1 MDKVKNSGL
10 IRRRW
15 LYGTVAALAGLG
27 GAGLALRK
35 FGLNEVDEAALT
47 ALWGM
52 SFETP
57 YGARLSLSTFRG
69 RPLLVNFWAT
79 WCPPCVE
86 ELPLL
91 EAFYQENK
99 SNGWQVVGL
108 AVDRLEPVQAFLAR
122 QSLGYPM
129 ALAGMAGISLSK
141 SMGNVEG
148 GLPFTVV
155 LGGNG
160 AMLGRKIGRISPQ
173 DLARWHGLK

>member
-1 MDKVKNSGL
+1 MDDIKKPSL

-35 FGLNEVDEAALT
+35 FGLNEVNEAALV

-52 SFETP
+52 TFETP
-57 YGARLSLSTFRG
+57 DGAHLSLSTFRG
-69 RPLLVNFWAT
+69 RPLLLNFWAT
-79 WCPPCVE
+79 WCPPCVD

-91 EAFYQENK
+91 DSFYRENK
-99 SNGWQVVGL
+99 VNGWQVVGL

-122 QSLGYPM
+122 QSLGFPM
-129 ALAGMAGISLSK
+129 ALAGMTGISLSK
-141 SMGNVEG
+141 SMGNVGG
-148 GLPFTVV
+148 GLPFTVA

-160 AMLGRKIGRISPQ
+160 KMLDRKIGKISPQ
-173 DLARWHGLK
+173 DLARWYGLK

>member
-1 MDKVKNSGL
+1 
-10 IRRRW
+10 
-15 LYGTVAALAGLG
+15 
-27 GAGLALRK
+27 
-35 FGLNEVDEAALT
+35 
-47 ALWGM
+47 M

-57 YGARLSLSTFRG
+57 DGAQLSLSVMRG
-69 RPLLVNFWAT
+69 RPLLINFWAT

-91 EAFYQENK
+91 DSFFRENK
-99 SNGWQVVGL
+99 SNGWQVIGL

-122 QSLGYPM
+122 QSLGFPI

-141 SMGNVEG
+141 SMGNVGG

-155 LGGNG
+155 LGANG
-160 AMLGRKIGRISPQ
+160 TMLERKIGKVSPQ

>member
-1 MDKVKNSGL
+1 MDDIEKPSL

-15 LYGTVAALAGLG
+15 LYGAVAALAGLG

-35 FGLNEVDEAALT
+35 FGLNEVDEASLA

-52 SFETP
+52 TFETP
-57 YGARLSLSTFRG
+57 DGARLSLSVFRG
-69 RPLLVNFWAT
+69 RPLLINFWAT

-91 EAFYQENK
+91 DSFYRENK

-122 QSLGYPM
+122 QSLGFPM
-129 ALAGMAGISLSK
+129 ALAGMTGISLSR
-141 SMGNVEG
+141 SMGNLGG
-148 GLPFTVV
+148 GLPFTLV
-155 LGGNG
+155 LGVNG
-160 AMLGRKIGRISPQ
+160 AMLDRKIGKVSPQ

>member
-1 MDKVKNSGL
+1 MDDIKKPNL

-15 LYGTVAALAGLG
+15 LYGGVAALAGLG

-35 FGLNEVDEAALT
+35 FGLNEVDEVSLT

-57 YGARLSLSTFRG
+57 DGSQLSLSTFRG
-69 RPLLVNFWAT
+69 RPLLINFWAT

-91 EAFYQENK
+91 DSFYRENK
-99 SNGWQVVGL
+99 TNGWQVIGL

-122 QSLGYPM
+122 QSLGFPM

-141 SMGNVEG
+141 SMGNLGG

-155 LGGNG
+155 LGANG
-160 AMLGRKIGRISPQ
+160 AMMDRKIGKVSPQ

>member
-1 MDKVKNSGL
+1 MDDIKKPNL
-10 IRRRW
+10 NRRRW
-15 LYGTVAALAGLG
+15 LYGGVAALAGLG

-35 FGLNEVDEAALT
+35 FDLNAVDETALA

-57 YGARLSLSTFRG
+57 EGAQLSLSTFRG
-69 RPLLVNFWAT
+69 RPLLINFWAT

-91 EAFYQENK
+91 DSFYRQNK
-99 SNGWQVVGL
+99 ANGWQVVGL
-108 AVDRLEPVQAFLAR
+108 AVDRLEPVQTFLSR
-122 QSLGYPM
+122 QSLGFPM

-141 SMGNVEG
+141 SMGNLGG

-155 LGGNG
+155 LGANG
-160 AMLGRKIGRISPQ
+160 GMLDRKIGKVSQQ
-173 DLARWHGLK
+173 DLTRWHGLK

>member
-1 MDKVKNSGL
+1 MDDIKKPNL

-15 LYGTVAALAGLG
+15 LYGGVAALAGLG

-35 FGLNEVDEAALT
+35 FGLNEVDEASLT

-57 YGARLSLSTFRG
+57 DGSQLSLSTFRG
-69 RPLLVNFWAT
+69 RPLLINFWAT

-91 EAFYQENK
+91 DSFYRENK
-99 SNGWQVVGL
+99 TNGWQVIGL

-122 QSLGYPM
+122 QSLGFPM

-141 SMGNVEG
+141 SMGNVGG

-155 LGGNG
+155 LGANG
-160 AMLGRKIGRISPQ
+160 AMMDRKIGKVSPL

>member
-1 MDKVKNSGL
+1 MDDIKKPNV

-15 LYGTVAALAGLG
+15 LYGGVAALAGLG

-35 FGLNEVDEAALT
+35 FSLNEIDEPALA

-57 YGARLSLSTFRG
+57 DGAQLSLSAMRG
-69 RPLLVNFWAT
+69 RPLLINFWAT

-91 EAFYQENK
+91 DSFFRENK
-99 SNGWQVVGL
+99 SNGWQVIGL

-122 QSLGYPM
+122 QSLGFPI

-141 SMGNVEG
+141 SMGNVGG

-155 LGGNG
+155 LGANG
-160 AMLGRKIGRISPQ
+160 TMLERKIGKVAPH
-173 DLARWHGLK
+173 DLVRWHGLK